1 MKYNFFKK
9 LAAINMAAIVSLSAV
24 APTFAADDTNNSN
37 EESSVSTDTSDNADD
52 SNDSE
57 SSDSTE
63 GSNEEDS
70 NNSDENVDS
79 DSDSDTDAPDNAD
92 TDDDIGDPN
101 DSETGSDTDLPSDS
115 DNTDVPSD
123 TNDTDNTD
131 KPSDSDT
138 GNDTDIPSDSDN
150 TDTPNDSDT
159 DDDTDTSG
167 GGGSQEELDTS
178 DNETSEDLDAKENVE
193 LSEIESSK
201 LSGYEH
207 VNQAGGKGDSLV
219 TLEIVNDGSGGGD
232 DKDDPDNPG
241 GEDDKDPD
249 NPGGGDDK
257 DPDNPGGGDDKDPD
271 NPGGG
276 DDKDPDNPGGG
287 DDKDPEPMI
296 FSAYVPSKLPMKL
309 TEDGTVLTPSK
320 AAIVNGVATKGIAVK
335 DIEAHLDYGWDAE
348 DWNVDYSSMSV
359 NTKNVGLKL
368 RGDTLSKNGD
378 FSVNAED
385 WKIPKDSY
393 IDLNMEAKLPPQK
406 IETVTENS
414 DVARL
419 SFTLDWSGD
428 DTTTGPKW
436 EGGTINPDNPND
448 NPSALSKPK
457 IESSDVIVAGGN
469 GSIKVTWNDKDGKIT
484 LDRIVSSST
493 DVVTIGDITGSDGNK
508 TATINGLKGGT
519 STITATLSNG
529 ETAIYEVIVYEV
541 GNPDDIQVTV
551 SNKDFNVG
559 DSVTS
564 NDVTASV
571 PLIAPDGSTKTI
583 TVKPSINDNTLQAG
597 NNSLTGTVTIG
608 GQDYPIHFDVA
619 VENQNSN
626 KSGIQAESNDT
637 FIAGESGDVKFTW
650 DAKGNTITLTSITSS
665 DESIATVGTATGAD
679 GGKTVNINALKGG
692 TSIITATLNNGETAT
707 FEAKVYTVGNANDI
721 QVTVKNPNLG
731 IGDKVAS
738 NDITVKV
745 PIISPDG
752 ETTFIE
758 RTPSIEDNTL
768 KVGDNTITGAVT
780 VGGQTYPISFDVTT
794 ELSDDMKSGLKAEN
808 NDMIVAGESGDI
820 KFTWD
825 TKGNTIMMNTV
836 KSSNESVATIGTMTG
851 SEGDKT
857 VSVNG
862 LQCGTSTITATLNNG
877 ETVTLDLPIY
887 AVDTTKEM
895 QVEVADKQFTEG
907 STLNTD
913 DVIGKVPLTAPDGS
927 TEYLSKHPSIP
938 NKNLTEGT
946 NTITGTV
953 TAGGVTYNV
962 TITIN
967 VAAAPNPSNG
977 LVMSVAEA
985 QAAGWTFD
993 VYKEGVQITG
1003 FKNVAFKSSINV
1015 PNQIGDFEVLK
1026 VGDNVFQNQT
1036 NLKQITLPNS
1046 VTEIGN
1052 ASFAGCSGLTSFN
1065 TNKVIDIGTGAFSG
1079 CTKISNLTIPKDA
1092 TLGQSAFEGCT
1103 ALTELSTN
1111 KLSSIGT
1118 GAFANCTGLKTLNL
1132 GDNLTS
1138 IGPRAFADCT
1148 NLTVLNTNNV
1158 ESIGNNAFEGCSNL
1172 AQLNFDNNLTNIG
1185 NNAFQDCDALSNVTI
1200 TNTDMRLGQEVFKGD
1215 NVDLSVP
1222 LEVVNTGCFSGTKGE
1237 GITDVHIIIVKETK
1251 LADRALENC
1260 IWKKIV
1266 LPEGTTS
1273 IGNYSL
1279 SECNNITSFTI
1290 PSTVKNIGSYAFQN
1304 CNKLTSLITTG
1315 GSVGNSAFKGC
1326 TNLKQLTFDK
1336 NTTSIASNIASGC
1349 TALTN
1354 VTINGAT
1361 SIGANAFKDCKNLT
1375 TVSMGDSGV
1384 KSIGDYAF
1392 FGCSSLTEIVIPKET
1407 TTIGIY
1413 AFRGCTGLTKV
1424 VMYTQESRL
1433 TKISE
1438 GMFYDCTGISEINIP
1453 ASVKVIG
1460 YSAFSGCSKLK
1471 YPAIGGSPG
1480 TGSYGKVSPS
1490 LTTIEDFAFARCPMN
1505 FINLPETLIKIEDV
1519 AFSKCNNLTTIN
1531 IPKVSGSISGAPWGA
1546 VNATVRWRN

>member
-1 MKYNFFKK
+1 MNIGIDIDNVISDYDNCFIKEC
-9 LAAINMAAIVSLSAV
+9 LQAV

-79 DSDSDTDAPDNAD
+79 DTDSDTDTPNDSDSDSDTDAPDNAD

-101 DSETGSDTDLPSDS
+101 DFETGSDTDLPSDS

-131 KPSDSDT
+131 EPSDSDT
-138 GNDTDIPSDSDN
+138 GNDTDIPSDSN
-150 TDTPNDSDT
+150 STDTPNDSDT
-159 DDDTDTSG
+159 DYDTDTSG

-219 TLEIVNDGSGGGD
+219 TLEIVNDSSGGGD
-232 DKDDPDNPG
+232 DKD
-241 GEDDKDPD
+241 
-249 NPGGGDDK
+249 
-257 DPDNPGGGDDKDPD
+257 DPD

-348 DWNVDYSSMSV
+348 DWNADYSSMSV

-428 DTTTGPKW
+428 DATTGPKW

-448 NPSALSKPK
+448 NPSTLSKPK
-457 IESSDVIVAGGN
+457 IESSDVIVSGGN

-484 LDRIVSSST
+484 LDRILSSST

-541 GNPDDIQVTV
+541 RNPDDIQVTV

-608 GQDYPIHFDVA
+608 GQDYPIHFDVT
-619 VENQNSN
+619 VESQDSN

-650 DAKGNTITLTSITSS
+650 DTKVNTITLTGITSS
-665 DESIATVGTATGAD
+665 DESIATVGTITGAD

-692 TSIITATLNNGETAT
+692 ISTITATLSNGETAT
-707 FEAKVYTVGNANDI
+707 FEVKVYTVGNPDDI

-731 IGDKVAS
+731 VGDKVTS

-745 PIISPDG
+745 PIIFPDG
-752 ETTFIE
+752 ETIFIE

-780 VGGQTYPISFDVTT
+780 AGGQTYPISFDVTT

-808 NDMIVAGESGDI
+808 NNMIVAGESGDI

-836 KSSNESVATIGTMTG
+836 KSSNESVATVGAISG

-862 LQCGTSTITATLNNG
+862 LQCGTSTITATLSNG
-877 ETVTLDLPIY
+877 ETATLDLPIY
-887 AVDTTKEM
+887 AVDTTKDM
-895 QVEVADKQFTEG
+895 QVEVADKSFTEG
-907 STLNTD
+907 STLSTD
-913 DVIGKVPLTAPDGS
+913 DVIVKVPLSAPDGS

-985 QAAGWTFD
+985 QTAGWTFD

-1132 GDNLTS
+1132 GDNLTA

-1222 LEVVNTGCFSGTKGE
+1222 LEVVNTGCFSAQKGL
-1237 GITDVHIIIVKETK
+1237 GIKKLDIKVVSETK
-1251 LADRALENC
+1251 LATNALKECMWSEVTLPKGVTEIGASAFANSRVLTKVNYPSTC
-1260 IWKKIV
+1260 TKIGDSAFSGCTA
-1266 LPEGTTS
+1266 L
-1273 IGNYSL
+1273 GNV
-1279 SECNNITSFTI
+1279 TI
-1290 PSTVKNIGSYAFQN
+1290 PGTIKTIGS
-1304 CNKLTSLITTG
+1304 
-1315 GSVGNSAFKGC
+1315 SAFKGC
-1326 TNLKQLTFDK
+1326 IGLTNLKFSDG
-1336 NTTSIASNIASGC
+1336 I
-1349 TALTN
+1349 
-1354 VTINGAT
+1354 T
-1361 SIGANAFKDCKNLT
+1361 SIGTSAF
-1375 TVSMGDSGV
+1375 
-1384 KSIGDYAF
+1384 
-1392 FGCSSLTEIVIPKET
+1392 E
-1407 TTIGIY
+1407 
-1413 AFRGCTGLTKV
+1413 GCTGLTQV
-1424 VMYTQESRL
+1424 YLLESMWDTGTLKNVPNR
-1433 TKISE
+1433 
-1438 GMFYDCTGISEINIP
+1438 MFYGCTNLQRVSFDYG
-1453 ASVKVIG
+1453 VKTIG
-1460 YSAFSGCSKLK
+1460 ASAFENCTSLK
-1471 YPAIGGSPG
+1471 YVSIPNGVQDTNDLLTSIGSRAFANTKVYNLNLPG
-1480 TGSYGKVSPS
+1480 TI
-1490 LTTIEDFAFARCPMN
+1490 TTIGQKCIFWLLRFRRYIFLLQRNYPSYY
-1505 FINLPETLIKIEDV
+1505 IWQSLGSI
-1519 AFSKCNNLTTIN
+1519 KCNY
-1531 IPKVSGSISGAPWGA
+1531 
-1546 VNATVRWRN
+1546 